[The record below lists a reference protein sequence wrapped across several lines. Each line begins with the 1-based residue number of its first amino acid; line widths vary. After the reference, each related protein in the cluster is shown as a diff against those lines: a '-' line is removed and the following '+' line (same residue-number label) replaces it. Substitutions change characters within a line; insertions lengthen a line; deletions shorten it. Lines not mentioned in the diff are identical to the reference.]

1 MTYKYLLL
9 LLLFLIIIVNAGCIT
24 EHERNGVSNAPFN
37 TPDGN
42 SRRTFDGD
50 W

>member
-1 MTYKYLLL
+1 MSSKFLLL
-9 LLLFLIIIVNAGCIT
+9 LVLFLILIINAGCIS

-37 TPDGN
+37 TPDGS

>member
-1 MTYKYLLL
+1 MNNRYLLIL
-9 LLLFLIIIVNAGCIT
+9 IVLFILVAGAGCIS

-37 TPDGN
+37 TPEDN